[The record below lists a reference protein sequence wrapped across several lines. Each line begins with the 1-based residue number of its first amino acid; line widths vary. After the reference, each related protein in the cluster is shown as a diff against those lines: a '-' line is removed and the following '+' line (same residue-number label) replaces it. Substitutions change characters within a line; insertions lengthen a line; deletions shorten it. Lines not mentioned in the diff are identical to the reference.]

1 MWMNREWQQQQVC
14 FSRYYVVSLAKHFS
28 AIRNWFI
35 HIVRE
40 VWYRI
45 IKLSVSPKLSCQV
58 LSADTRLAGV
68 RITWHTLLPMPSSS
82 VHASVN
88 WAGHVIVFLL
98 LLSVLYDEE
107 QSGPCCCCC
116 CWWWWWRSLY
126 FANLHLIWRTSLG
139 DHRYLPTPT
148 EDTSATNGSV

>member
-1 MWMNREWQQQQVC
+1 MNEQRV
-14 FSRYYVVSLAKHFS
+14 AKAACMLKSVLRCQPCQKFFC
-28 AIRNWFI
+28 NKNTFI
-35 HIVRE
+35 HVVRE

-45 IKLSVSPKLSCQV
+45 IKRSVPPKLSCQV
-58 LSADTRLAGV
+58 LLADTELAGI
-68 RITWHTLLPMPSSS
+68 RITWHNLLPTRGSS

-88 WAGHVIVFLL
+88 WAGCVFVFLL
-98 LLSVLYDEE
+98 LLCDEE
-107 QSGPCCCCC
+107 QSGPCCCC
-116 CWWWWWRSLY
+116 WWWWRSLY